1 MMQEVE
7 YLVAN
12 DGRDWCVIEA
22 GIVQGRYPV
31 RQEAVR
37 AAALASRR
45 SKEAGVPARVVVSIP
60 KTDVA
65 EARRGLSP

>member
-1 MMQEVE
+1 MMREVE
-7 YLVAN
+7 HLVAN

-22 GIVQGRYPV
+22 GTVRGRYPK

-37 AAALASRR
+37 AAALASRQ

-60 KTDVA
+60 KTDVVKA
-65 EARRGLSP
+65 AWN

>member
-1 MMQEVE
+1 MREVE

-12 DGRDWCVIEA
+12 DGRDWCVLEA
-22 GIVQGRYPV
+22 GAVQGRYSV
-31 RQEAVR
+31 RQEAIR

-45 SKEAGVPARVVVSIP
+45 SKEAGMPARVVVSIP

-65 EARRGLSP
+65 TD

>member
-1 MMQEVE
+1 MMREVE

-12 DGRDWCVIEA
+12 DGRDWCVSRS
-22 GIVQGRYPV
+22 GTVQGRYPM

-37 AAALASRR
+37 AAAQASRQ

-65 EARRGLSP
+65 

>member
-1 MMQEVE
+1 MREIE

-22 GIVQGRYPV
+22 GTVRGRYAL

-37 AAALASRR
+37 AAALASRQ
-45 SKEAGVPARVVVSIP
+45 SKAAGMPARVVVSIP
-60 KTDVA
+60 KTDVVKA
-65 EARRGLSP
+65 DWN

>member
-1 MMQEVE
+1 MQEVE

-12 DGRDWCVIEA
+12 DGRDWCVLEA
-22 GIVQGRYPV
+22 GTVQGRYPM

-60 KTDVA
+60 KTNAMKAD
-65 EARRGLSP
+65 

>member
-1 MMQEVE
+1 MRELEFV
-7 YLVAN
+7 VAN

-22 GIVQGRYPV
+22 GTLLGRYPM

-45 SKEAGVPARVVVSIP
+45 SKETGVPARVVVSMP

-65 EARRGLSP
+65 

>member
-1 MMQEVE
+1 MREVE
-7 YLVAN
+7 YFVAN

-22 GIVQGRYPV
+22 GTVRGRYSL

-37 AAALASRR
+37 AAALASRQ

-65 EARRGLSP
+65 KTEWN

>member
-1 MMQEVE
+1 MREVE

-22 GIVQGRYPV
+22 GTVRGRYPGK
-31 RQEAVR
+31 QEAIR
-37 AAALASRR
+37 AAALASRQ

-60 KTDVA
+60 KTDVVKA
-65 EARRGLSP
+65 EWN